1 MYLVFVL
8 ISPPNLLR
16 AVLEQFRE
24 LCDKYNIVF
33 VASAGN
39 NGPALSTCGC
49 PGGNTES
56 IIGKCMHLTRS
67 SSKEVLL
74 INNWTRFEDDY
85 MEMDYRYRK
94 LYTDET
100 LMITAHSYKSVSFAG
115 IR

>member
-1 MYLVFVL
+1 MEKLLTGQIKGIVIHTVADWEASQCSTDFQCTCMYLVVGL
-8 ISPPNLLR
+8 TISPSNLLR

-56 IIGKCMHLTRS
+56 IIGKCMHHPRS
-67 SSKEVLL
+67 SSKEV
-74 INNWTRFEDDY
+74 
-85 MEMDYRYRK
+85 
-94 LYTDET
+94 
-100 LMITAHSYKSVSFAG
+100 
-115 IR
+115 